1 MGKKIIITGATGLIG
16 KYITQVLSS
25 RGDEVTVFTRS
36 PNTAK
41 NELPGAKE
49 FVKWDSYDKTGE
61 WQNHIE
67 GKDAILHLAGEPLL
81 GALWSNDYK
90 EKILK
95 SRELGTRT
103 LVYAISRTDNKPKAF
118 ISASAIGYYGS
129 SENNVTYTEE
139 SLPGDGFLAE
149 VCKRWE
155 TEAAEAESLG
165 LRRASVRVGIVLDKR
180 EGALEKLL
188 TPFKY
193 FLGGTVG
200 EGNQWISWIHLVD
213 VANIFIFALDND
225 FVDGALNAVAPNP
238 VRMKDFMEILGG
250 VMNRPSW
257 LKIPDFPIK
266 AAIGEASVPV
276 TEGIKVLPERTQ
288 ELGYRFQFTRFEDAL
303 NDLLKSS

>member
-1 MGKKIIITGATGLIG
+1 
-16 KYITQVLSS
+16 
-25 RGDEVTVFTRS
+25 
-36 PNTAK
+36 
-41 NELPGAKE
+41 
-49 FVKWDSYDKTGE
+49 
-61 WQNHIE
+61 
-67 GKDAILHLAGEPLL
+67 
-81 GALWSNDYK
+81 
-90 EKILK
+90 
-95 SRELGTRT
+95 
-103 LVYAISRTDNKPKAF
+103 DNKPKAF